1 MWQHKEIKRK
11 KNALKIVE
19 SGLAESLLEFGK
31 QSVSDT
37 DFKCRKLSC
46 EVLQPNRKKRLLMPS
61 DKNCFYILMVTHGYI
76 SSSEIS
82 DHFPLPCTCG
92 ICARDTVCPAR
103 IKSVNCRQY
112 CKYAKR
118 EQIPRTKNQ
127 LQKYWKRKNSNESWL
142 T

>member
-1 MWQHKEIKRK
+1 
-11 KNALKIVE
+11 
-19 SGLAESLLEFGK
+19 
-31 QSVSDT
+31 
-37 DFKCRKLSC
+37 
-46 EVLQPNRKKRLLMPS
+46 MPS

-127 LQKYWKRKNSNESWL
+127 LQKY
-142 T
+142 